1 MAPAS
6 GALGRG
12 LLGALGRG
20 LLGALGGGL
29 LGALGGAF
37 LGAFGGGSAFLA
49 LFLFLFDHLHLARGC
64 NGLCRLGRFLFFGAR
79 RGDGDDGH
87 LFVADQFDSRGGFD
101 LPQVDDLAQFE
112 MGNVHGN
119 ELRQVLGQA
128 ASADP
133 EEDVFQNAAAGL
145 DTFGFAEGLDGDADG
160 HLFVF
165 GDLVEVH
172 VQDLAGEGMVLDFLH
187 QRQAL
192 GPGVILDLQ
201 VHQEVL
207 GDRAVDEVFHFL
219 DLDFE
224 ILGLG
229 LAAVNDRRHASLG
242 TEFLGPGAPAH
253 HPGRMR

>member
-1 MAPAS
+1 MTAICLSPTS
-6 GALGRG
+6 STPGEALISPRWMTSPN
-12 LLGALGRG
+12 LRWET
-20 LLGALGGGL
+20 
-29 LGALGGAF
+29 
-37 LGAFGGGSAFLA
+37 ST
-49 LFLFLFDHLHLARGC
+49 
-64 NGLCRLGRFLFFGAR
+64 
-79 RGDGDDGH
+79 
-87 LFVADQFDSRGGFD
+87 VI
-101 LPQVDDLAQFE
+101 
-112 MGNVHGN
+112 

-192 GPGVILDLQ
+192 GPGVIFDLE

-207 GDRAVDEVFHFL
+207 GDGAVDEVFHFL
-219 DLDFE
+219 DLDLE

-242 TEFLGPGAPAH
+242 TEFLGPGAPAQ
-253 HPGRMR
+253 HPGGCVE